1 VTGAARAGAAAALS
15 PQAIAKLQAALAA
28 EQAACYAYGVVGAYL
43 SGSAA
48 ARADSDWV
56 AHELARDNLTAT
68 ITAAGA
74 DPVPAAVA
82 YQLPIQ
88 VRSPAQATALAVILE
103 ERVAQA
109 YIGLVGL
116 TDLTL
121 RALGARQLRDA
132 ALRAATWSHA
142 TAAFPGL
149 PGSSLSAAGATSAIS
164 EPG

>member
-1 VTGAARAGAAAALS
+1 MAGAVSAL
-15 PQAIAKLQAALAA
+15 AIAKLQAALAA
-28 EQAACYAYGVVGAYL
+28 EQAACYGYGVVGAYL

-48 ARADSDWV
+48 ARAESDWV
-56 AHELARDNLTAT
+56 AHELARDSLSAA

-82 YQLPIQ
+82 YQMPIQ
-88 VRSPAQATALAVILE
+88 VRSAAQAAALAVILE
-103 ERVAQA
+103 QRVAEA

-121 RALGARQLRDA
+121 RALGARQIRDA
-132 ALRAATWSHA
+132 ALRATTWSHA

-149 PGSSLSAAGATSAIS
+149 PGSSLSAPGSTRAIS

>member
-1 VTGAARAGAAAALS
+1 MTSAAAVS
-15 PQAIAKLQAALAA
+15 RQAIAKLQAALAA
-28 EQAACYAYGVVGAYL
+28 EQAACYGYGVVGAYL
-43 SGSAA
+43 SGTDA
-48 ARADSDWV
+48 ARADSDWI
-56 AHELARDNLTAT
+56 AHELARDSLTAT

-82 YQLPIQ
+82 YRLPIQ
-88 VRSPAQATALAVILE
+88 VRSATQATALAVIIE

-109 YIGLVGL
+109 YTGLVGV
-116 TDLTL
+116 TDPTL

-149 PGSSLSAAGATSAIS
+149 PGHGLSAPGSAPAIS

>member
-1 VTGAARAGAAAALS
+1 MTGAAGAVSA
-15 PQAIAKLQAALAA
+15 QTVAKLQAALAA
-28 EQAACYAYGVVGAYL
+28 EQAACYGYGVVGAYL
-43 SGSAA
+43 AGSAA

-56 AHELARDNLTAT
+56 AHELARDSLSAT

-82 YQLPIQ
+82 YQMPIQ
-88 VRSPAQATALAVILE
+88 VRSAAQAAALAVILE
-103 ERVAQA
+103 ERVAEA

-116 TDLTL
+116 SDLTL

-149 PGSSLSAAGATSAIS
+149 PGSSLSAPGSTRAIS

>member
-1 VTGAARAGAAAALS
+1 VTGGAGAVN

-28 EQAACYAYGVVGAYL
+28 EQAACYGYGVVGAYL

-109 YIGLVGL
+109 YVGLVGL

>member
-1 VTGAARAGAAAALS
+1 VTGARGAVSA
-15 PQAIAKLQAALAA
+15 QAIAKLQAALAA
-28 EQAACYAYGVVGAYL
+28 EQAACYGYGVVGAYL
-43 SGSAA
+43 SGAEA

-56 AHELARDNLTAT
+56 AHEVARDSLSAAV
-68 ITAAGA
+68 TAAGA

-82 YQLPIQ
+82 YELPIQ
-88 VRSPAQATALAVILE
+88 VRSAAEAAALAVILE

-132 ALRAATWSHA
+132 ALRATTWSHA

-149 PGSSLSAAGATSAIS
+149 PGSSLSAPGSTRAIS

>member
-1 VTGAARAGAAAALS
+1 VTGGAGAVN

-28 EQAACYAYGVVGAYL
+28 EQAACYGYGVVGAYL
-43 SGSAA
+43 SGADA

-56 AHELARDNLTAT
+56 AHELARDNLAAT

-82 YQLPIQ
+82 YRLPIQ
-88 VRSPAQATALAVILE
+88 VHSAAQATALAAILE

-121 RALGARQLRDA
+121 RALGARLLRDA
-132 ALRAATWSHA
+132 ALRATIWSHA

-149 PGSSLSAAGATSAIS
+149 NSRGLSSAGSMSAIS

>member
-1 VTGAARAGAAAALS
+1 MAGAVSA
-15 PQAIAKLQAALAA
+15 QAIARLQAALAA
-28 EQAACYAYGVVGAYL
+28 EQAACYGYGVVGAYL

-56 AHELARDNLTAT
+56 AHELARDSLSAA

-82 YQLPIQ
+82 YQMPIQ
-88 VRSPAQATALAVILE
+88 VRSAVQAVALAVILE
-103 ERVAQA
+103 QRVAEA

-116 TDLTL
+116 NDLTL
-121 RALGARQLRDA
+121 RALGARQIRGA
-132 ALRAATWSHA
+132 ALRATTWSHA

-149 PGSSLSAAGATSAIS
+149 PGSSLSAPGSTRAIS

>member
-1 VTGAARAGAAAALS
+1 MTGPSMPSGPVS

-43 SGSAA
+43 SGAA
-48 ARADSDWV
+48 AAMADSDWV
-56 AHELARDNLTAT
+56 AHELARDNLVAT

-88 VRSPAQATALAVILE
+88 VHSPAQATALAVILE

-109 YIGLVGL
+109 YTGLVGL

-149 PGSSLSAAGATSAIS
+149 PGSSLSAPGSTSAIS